1 MKIYMEKWSN
11 IVKWVCIIFALIFVF
26 NIPFLLSTMSEI
38 SKRIADIS
46 FLTYIVGAGIQAEMI
61 HRYGKKKE
69 EDK

>member
-1 MKIYMEKWSN
+1 MEKWFKVIRKAC
-11 IVKWVCIIFALIFVF
+11 IVLALIFVF

-61 HRYGKKKE
+61 HKNGKKKE
-69 EDK
+69 EDL